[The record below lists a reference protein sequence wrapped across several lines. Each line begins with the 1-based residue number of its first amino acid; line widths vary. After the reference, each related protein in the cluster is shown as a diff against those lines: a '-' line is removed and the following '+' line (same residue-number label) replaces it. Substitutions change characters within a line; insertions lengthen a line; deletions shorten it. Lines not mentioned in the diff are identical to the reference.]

1 MTENIT
7 SRINE
12 FANNKKVRKTL
23 LKLRVPI
30 GLLIFVL
37 VLTQLHRAW
46 FWPGLAVSILGEA
59 LQLWCMS
66 TIKTHKKLTVTGPY
80 MFVRNPMYIGR
91 FFLIFGML
99 MMTGSIL
106 ILAVFIAAYYFYM
119 INRVN
124 REEKLL
130 AELFG
135 EDYAEY
141 CRDVHPYVPGFKRF
155 DAARLVSFN
164 KESMAQNHVVVN
176 FLVTVIC
183 YLVLFIF
190 TYIKPV

>member
-1 MTENIT
+1 MPENF
-7 SRINE
+7 INCINN

-23 LKLRVPI
+23 LKLRAPI
-30 GLLIFVL
+30 GLLLFVL

-59 LQLWCMS
+59 LQVWCMS

-80 MFVRNPMYIGR
+80 MVVRNPMYIGR
-91 FFLIFGML
+91 FFLIFGIL
-99 MMTGSIL
+99 MMTGSL
-106 ILAVFIAAYYFYM
+106 LSLAVFTIAYYFYM
-119 INRVN
+119 VNRVR

-130 AELFG
+130 AEMFG

-141 CRDVHPYVPGFKRF
+141 CRDVHPYLPGFKRF
-155 DAARLVSFN
+155 DAAQIVSFN

-190 TYIKPV
+190 TYIQPV